1 MNFYGINILDDE
13 VFKTEYDKYYKEI
26 SLKLKNI
33 KDTVKL
39 DEERINLREELSSK
53 INIEVDIKS
62 LKENFINILN
72 DENSP
77 MYLWLLYS
85 KYDNSENY
93 IDKISNILKQENQVF
108 RGGINL
114 YKLNGWM
121 THSLYAY
128 QLVEYNIA
136 KNKYILNFN
145 EENNRV
151 QEYVDKLHNIYNQLT
166 ETAKFLLK
174 ILVLIHDI
182 GVIENVA
189 YHDKVGYKYVDQVLK
204 EIGITQKEL
213 EKFNIGYE
221 NFKRILEEIIK
232 YHTIMSLLSGENSD
246 KCVEDYF
253 KEMLDSMPN
262 IPVKQEI
269 AKIIYIFTFADIIAV
284 NEILMD
290 EEKFERLENA
300 YIFFEEVMH
309 KQEHNRNK
317 EKVALDRICD
327 MCRKDYKEVSEQ
339 IDDIFTKFGIDKKQF
354 MEDMYNV
361 KWLHYTG
368 PLMKTLNNLEISIH
382 VFYEVMELIKEIDN
396 KNSLSEYIITFV
408 PNRPSIEYDF
418 INTFKNNMF
427 FEAINM
433 AKTSKEDFTIYE
445 KITIE
450 KKEDKYG
457 KHLNISVME

>member
-1 MNFYGINILDDE
+1 MNFYGINILDDD
-13 VFKTEYDKYYKEI
+13 VLKFEYDRYYKEI
-26 SLKLKNI
+26 ALKLKSIN
-33 KDTVKL
+33 DTAEL
-39 DEERINLREELSSK
+39 NEERINLREKLSSK
-53 INIEVDIKS
+53 TNIEVNIKS
-62 LKENFINILN
+62 LKENFVNILEN
-72 DENSP
+72 ENSSR
-77 MYLWLLYS
+77 YLWLLYS
-85 KYDNSENY
+85 KYDNNENY

-121 THSLYAY
+121 THSLYVY

-136 KNKYILNFN
+136 KNKAILNFN
-145 EENNRV
+145 GDSRV
-151 QEYVDKLHNIYNQLT
+151 QEYVEELYNIYIKLS
-166 ETAKFLLK
+166 ETAKLLLK
-174 ILVLIHDI
+174 ILALIHDI
-182 GVIENVA
+182 GVIEDVT
-189 YHDKVGYKYVDQVLK
+189 YHDKIGCKYVDKVLK

-213 EKFNIGYE
+213 EKFNISYE
-221 NFKRILEEIIK
+221 DFKIILEEIIK

-253 KEMLDSMPN
+253 KEMLDGMPN

-290 EEKFERLENA
+290 EEKFERLKNA

-317 EKVALDRICD
+317 EKVALERICD
-327 MCRKDYKEVSEQ
+327 MCRKGYKEVSEQ
-339 IDDIFTKFGIDKKQF
+339 IDEIFIKLKIDKKQF

-396 KNSLSEYIITFV
+396 RNSLDEYIITFV

-427 FEAINM
+427 FEVINK
-433 AKTSKEDFTIYE
+433 AKASRENLTIYE
-445 KITIE
+445 KIVIE
-450 KKEDKYG
+450 KKEDEYG